1 MKKRFFC
8 VLSAMLLLFSCVQP
22 AYADR
27 IPSRDDLYVAFT
39 AQETME
45 SNFLNEGETFSES
58 ASNLQPGDSILYSI
72 EIRNDHTG
80 LTDWY
85 MKNEVIHSLERASNT
100 ARGGAYTYILR
111 YVNPEGESEDLYNSS
126 TVGGTASDKGALE
139 GLIEATGG
147 LKDYFFVDCLSSGER
162 AKVTLLVELDGET
175 QGNDYQ
181 DTLADLNM
189 QFAVELLRN
198 QPTTPDDPR
207 DEYESPNPESTN
219 PPRPTGAPPTGS
231 PPGGGDGK
239 IVKTGDELELNRH
252 MLIFSISGAV
262 TGLLALSLALDGLR
276 RKRRAEK

>member
-8 VLSAMLLLFSCVQP
+8 VLSALLLLFSCVQP

-27 IPSRDDLYVAFT
+27 IPSRSDLYVAFT

-45 SNFLNEGETFSES
+45 TNFQHEGESFSES

-100 ARGGAYTYILR
+100 ARGGAYTYILS
-111 YVNPEGESEDLYNSS
+111 YVNPEGKTEDLYNSS

-147 LKDYFFVDCLSSGER
+147 LKDYFFVDRLRSGQR

-189 QFAVELLRN
+189 QFAVELLRD

-207 DEYESPNPESTN
+207 DEYEGPDPEHPETTY
-219 PPRPTGAPPTGS
+219 PPRPTTAPPT
-231 PPGGGDGK
+231 GGDGK
-239 IVKTGDELELNRH
+239 IVKTGDELGLDRS
-252 MLIFSISGAV
+252 MLVFSISGAV

-276 RKRRAEK
+276 RRKRRAEK